1 MNDDRRRPLRIR
13 RKHTARRN
21 GWMLWAAGGA
31 LLLIVVARLAIG
43 LD

>member
-1 MNDDRRRPLRIR
+1 MR

-21 GWMLWAAGGA
+21 GWLLWAAGGT
-31 LLLIVVARLAIG
+31 LLLIVAARIAIG